1 MKCPQ
6 TSVQTFV
13 QTICADICAGGAT
26 AAPRLLPAEPVY
38 VGREPESTLHAGTR
52 TDAAAVHDTHYLLR
66 KPVLS
71 GVQPEPL
78 TEEAGNAQPSV
89 SLTSAGRR
97 YGQGRDGRHRS
108 TRHGTPSGES
118 MNFRVRT
125 LHSPHWFDKWVL
137 TIVHSGLSTRL
148 GCRNAIAF

>member
-1 MKCPQ
+1 M
-6 TSVQTFV
+6 

-26 AAPRLLPAEPVY
+26 AAPRLLPAEPVH

-52 TDAAAVHDTHYLLR
+52 TDAAAGAPRAVHDTHYLIR

-89 SLTSAGRR
+89 SLTSAGRGKAGLADTVVR
-97 YGQGRDGRHRS
+97 ATARHQAR
-108 TRHGTPSGES
+108 
-118 MNFRVRT
+118 
-125 LHSPHWFDKWVL
+125 
-137 TIVHSGLSTRL
+137 
-148 GCRNAIAF
+148 A